1 VEPVEKPLVGRNIQ
15 NIRKKRNLTLGVLAE
30 KSGVSKAM
38 LSQIEAEKVNPTVAM
53 VWKIAQGLG
62 VELQDL
68 LSGGAE
74 MTRKFNVVRKDS
86 ITTLDTKND
95 EVHLQVLSPI
105 SMVDDIEMYL
115 LTFRPGGTL
124 SSSPHFPRTEE
135 YLTIIK
141 GEVEVTAGEHTTHL
155 HEGDFIDYHCDV
167 DHQIKNVGQKAA
179 VIHMVVRF
187 HKRSLE

>member
-1 VEPVEKPLVGRNIQ
+1 MEPVDKPLVGHNIQ
-15 NIRKKRNLTLGVLAE
+15 KIRKKRNLTLGVLAE

-62 VELQDL
+62 VEIQDL
-68 LSGGAE
+68 LSGGGE
-74 MTRKFNVVRKDS
+74 MLRKFNVIRKDS
-86 ITTLDTKND
+86 IPTLDTKND

-115 LTFRPGGTL
+115 LTFKPGGALT
-124 SSSPHFPRTEE
+124 SSPHFPRTEE

-141 GEVEVTAGEHTTHL
+141 GEVEVTAGAHTANL
-155 HEGDFIDYHCDV
+155 HEGDFINYHCDI
-167 DHQIKNVGQKAA
+167 DHEIKNIGTEQA
-179 VIHMVVRF
+179 VIHMIVRF
-187 HKRSLE
+187 RKRSLE